1 MGLLGTGTERGLLA
15 RRLESV
21 GLEDALEGLGRGS
34 LAGAAA
40 TSSGTG
46 ASLRGRHGRDSGVSG
61 RRRHFVYY
69 ARNFQD
75 EREK

>member
-1 MGLLGTGTERGLLA
+1 VGLLGTGTERGLLA

-21 GLEDALEGLGRGS
+21 GLEDALECLGRRALTGVT
-34 LAGAAA
+34 AA
-40 TSSGTG
+40 TSGTG
-46 ASLRGRHGRDSGVSG
+46 ASLRGRHGRGSGVSG
-61 RRRHFVYY
+61 RRMHFVYY